1 MRADMRIARCRRR
14 SIRLCEYDYRR
25 DGAYFITICTHDRAP
40 IFGSIVNASV
50 RLSDS
55 GKWARDCWWAIPRH
69 FPQVFLDR
77 FVIMPDHVHGII
89 VIRNH
94 APDVDPQ
101 IVIRNSPGTVGAR
114 HVVPLHAH
122 TTVRRRFGEP
132 IPGSLSTIVG
142 TFKSAVTR
150 HMKNNGMTERVWQR
164 NYYEHVIRNDR
175 DLWAIRRYIVTN
187 PERWNESGPKRT

>member
-77 FVIMPDHVHGII
+77 FVIMPDHVHG
-89 VIRNH
+89 R
-94 APDVDPQ
+94 
-101 IVIRNSPGTVGAR
+101 SEE
-114 HVVPLHAH
+114 H
-122 TTVRRRFGEP
+122 TSELQSR
-132 IPGSLSTIVG
+132 
-142 TFKSAVTR
+142 
-150 HMKNNGMTERVWQR
+150 
-164 NYYEHVIRNDR
+164 
-175 DLWAIRRYIVTN
+175 
-187 PERWNESGPKRT
+187 